1 MENFQF
7 SHSSDAYFGCLRQLK
22 NISDVVGQ
30 AHIDRCGDNEYTLAD
45 LEEFELKMEGVRD
58 CLFKFLK
65 LSVINDI
72 ETEAG

>member
-1 MENFQF
+1 M
-7 SHSSDAYFGCLRQLK
+7 
-22 NISDVVGQ
+22 
-30 AHIDRCGDNEYTLAD
+30 AHIDQCGDNEYTLAD
-45 LEEFELKMEGVRD
+45 LEEFELEMDGVRD